1 MKDISYYS
9 ALPDGMTEAELY
21 LEFVEVVGCFE
32 NSECSGYVF
41 LAALSE
47 LSERQ
52 WHTYSLLCDKLR
64 GRIEGSLKNLWD
76 GRNFEAAQVIVSVV
90 AYLGLEGLFAFICS
104 QASKSLSDEVSAEVK
119 SAIAEFG
126 SSVGDP
132 FSGMR

>member
-1 MKDISYYS
+1 M
-9 ALPDGMTEAELY
+9 
-21 LEFVEVVGCFE
+21 
-32 NSECSGYVF
+32 
-41 LAALSE
+41 
-47 LSERQ
+47 
-52 WHTYSLLCDKLR
+52 R

-76 GRNFEAAQVIVSVV
+76 GRNLEAAQVIVSVV

>member
-76 GRNFEAAQVIVSVV
+76 GRNLEAAQVIVSVV

>member
-119 SAIAEFG
+119 SSIAEFG

>member
-76 GRNFEAAQVIVSVV
+76 GRNLEAAQVIVSVV
-90 AYLGLEGLFAFICS
+90 AYLGLEGLYAFICS